1 MNIGEF
7 DPRDLDDEDYEGMPE
22 LCDNKKKEEDTEPA
36 VIEDKRDEVLM
47 DVPKKAFDEEG
58 WEDILGSG
66 RLKKRILR
74 QGEYYTGMIMH
85 KIGIFR
91 SYS

>member
-22 LCDNKKKEEDTEPA
+22 LCDNEKKEEDIEPA
-36 VIEDKRDEVLM
+36 VIEDKSDEALK
-47 DVPKKAFDEEG
+47 DVPKKAVDEEG

-74 QGEYYTGMIMH
+74 QGQYS
-85 KIGIFR
+85 IG
-91 SYS
+91 